1 MGECMEICRL
11 PIKSG
16 GLACSVIEGEKGGG
30 KIPRARNVHSD
41 KHGPELDK
49 NLCEDICEWQGIM
62 KTIAVTR
69 FMSLTNVR

>member
-1 MGECMEICRL
+1 MYGNLQIANQIRRVSMFSDRGGE
-11 PIKSG
+11 G
-16 GLACSVIEGEKGGG
+16 GGG